1 MNEPRSLPPGAQQQA
16 SATVRAMARDAR
28 RAVRIQVI
36 VAAVALAATLGFAV
50 LIYSATQQLT
60 KVRADLANETRRLEA
75 ASRRVAFADEA
86 TGAVLGAAAALAT
99 REPARYAA
107 AIESLATV
115 HDNLAQLAPDLDEV
129 QDAPAIVQLRQAR
142 VAVAGTLARV
152 LAARPDRR
160 AEDLDRAI
168 ALAAGV
174 LREPRLAR
182 EQRFANTVALAT
194 FYCEKPNAAAVQS
207 LLDKTF
213 VAECPQVG
221 ANGVLPE
228 ACRTLA
234 GVAAPPVPAFDA
246 AGADPAWRVRTVYLQ
261 IAADADRAWAAKLAL
276 ALCEAGYD
284 APGIETVDAAK
295 VGRDGQLVYYYEA
308 QASEAAWLA
317 GSLGA
322 PWKRSP
328 PIRRL
333 TGFTNLDRHTVEL
346 WLPALDRSA
355 GAPPEADTLRRF
367 KGCLAQGRD
376 AGSVDRLVAQLVSDN
391 RQDRLSAGQSLANRV
406 RGDDDAE
413 VIATLLAQLEGQRL
427 DHLSAAGRL
436 NVLYLLNVEPVWAQR
451 PEKARLAQAL
461 ATLRERAATR
471 GIAIGSQTRDC
482 LDSLAAKLEGRPAG
496 DRCGGL

>member
-1 MNEPRSLPPGAQQQA
+1 MNEPTRLPPGVQQQA

-28 RAVRIQVI
+28 RAVRLQVI
-36 VAAVALAATLGFAV
+36 VAAVALLATLGFAV
-50 LIYSATQQLT
+50 LIYSATQQLNQ
-60 KVRADLANETRRLEA
+60 VRADLATETERLKA

-107 AIESLATV
+107 AIASLETV
-115 HDNLAQLAPDLDEV
+115 HDNLGQMAPELDEV
-129 QDAPAIVQLRQAR
+129 RDAAAVVQLRKAR

-174 LREPRLAR
+174 LREPELAK

-194 FYCEKPNAAAVQS
+194 FYCEKPNAAAVQA
-207 LLDKTF
+207 LLNKAF
-213 VAECPQVG
+213 VDEYPQVG

-234 GVAAPPVPAFDA
+234 GVSPPPVPAFGA

-261 IAADADRAWAAKLAL
+261 IAAEADRSWAAKLAI

-284 APGIETVDAAK
+284 APGIETVNAAK
-295 VGRDGQLVYYYEA
+295 MARNGQLVYYYEA

-317 GSLGA
+317 GFVGA
-322 PWKRSP
+322 PWKQAP

-333 TGFTNLDRHTVEL
+333 TGFANLDRHTVEL
-346 WLPALDRSA
+346 WLPALERSA
-355 GAPPEADTLRRF
+355 GAPPEADALRRF
-367 KGCLAQGRD
+367 KGCTARGLD
-376 AGSVDRLVAQLVSDN
+376 AGDVNRLVAQLVSDN

-406 RGDDDAE
+406 RSPDDAE
-413 VIATLLAQLEGQRL
+413 VIVALLMQLESPRL
-427 DHLSAAGRL
+427 EQLSAAGRL
-436 NVLYLLNVEPVWAQR
+436 NVLYLLNVEPTWAER
-451 PEKARLAQAL
+451 PEKQRLADTL
-461 ATLRERAATR
+461 ANLRQRAAIR
-471 GIAIGSQTRDC
+471 GIAIGSQTQDC
-482 LDSLAAKLEGRPAG
+482 MDQLGAKLEGRPAG